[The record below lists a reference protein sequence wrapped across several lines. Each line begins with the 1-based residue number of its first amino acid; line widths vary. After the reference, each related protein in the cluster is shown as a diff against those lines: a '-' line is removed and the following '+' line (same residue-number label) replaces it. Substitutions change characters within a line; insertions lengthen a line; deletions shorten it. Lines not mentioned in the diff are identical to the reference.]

1 MKRLHVLALASALV
15 IFAMGLV
22 AGVLAHRLYVAN
34 SVDASDD
41 WRVRYV
47 NEMHARL
54 KLTPPQ
60 VDKLNDILDDTRVKV
75 HELHLRYKPEMLK
88 IKQDQM
94 VNIQSMLSPQQ
105 AQQYKQMV
113 AEKEARAKEEDA
125 RNRAIDDQRAA
136 ERHNREQK
144 SQKPTK

>member
-15 IFAMGLV
+15 IFALGLV

-47 NEMHARL
+47 NEMHTRL
-54 KLTPPQ
+54 KLTSQQ
-60 VDKLNDILDDTRVKV
+60 VDKLNDVLDDTRMKV
-75 HELHLRYKPEMLK
+75 HALHRRYKPEMLK

-94 VNIQSMLSPQQ
+94 AEIQSMLSAQQ
-105 AQQYKQMV
+105 AQQYKRMV
-113 AEKEARAKEEDA
+113 AEQEQRAKEEDA
-125 RNRAIDDQRAA
+125 RNHATDSRRAA
-136 ERHNREQK
+136 ERHEREQR
-144 SQKPTK
+144 SQKLAK

>member
-1 MKRLHVLALASALV
+1 
-15 IFAMGLV
+15 
-22 AGVLAHRLYVAN
+22 
-34 SVDASDD
+34 
-41 WRVRYV
+41 
-47 NEMHARL
+47 
-54 KLTPPQ
+54 
-60 VDKLNDILDDTRVKV
+60 VKV

-136 ERHNREQK
+136 ERHNREK

>member
-15 IFAMGLV
+15 IFALGLV

-47 NEMHARL
+47 NEMHTRL
-54 KLTPPQ
+54 KLTSQQ
-60 VDKLNDILDDTRVKV
+60 VDKLNDVLDDTRMKV
-75 HELHLRYKPEMLK
+75 HALHRRYKPEMLK

-94 VNIQSMLSPQQ
+94 AEIQSMLSAQQ
-105 AQQYKQMV
+105 AQQYKRMV
-113 AEKEARAKEEDA
+113 AEQEQRAKEEDA
-125 RNRAIDDQRAA
+125 RNRATDSRRAA
-136 ERHNREQK
+136 ERHEREQR
-144 SQKPTK
+144 SQKLAK